1 MSDPHPG
8 AAVPGGTGATPRR
21 PVLVLLLVVYLAAVA
36 AVTLTPGRSHTG
48 SLGVVRTVLRWL
60 DERGVPLRFE
70 VVEPL
75 ANVAM
80 FVPFGVLVGL
90 LLGLRRWWAVVLLGL
105 ATSATIE
112 TVQRVLPDRFSTVQD
127 VVMNTL
133 GAAVGV
139 AVLAWVASR
148 AGRTRPGSA
157 SADPGRVTSEG

>member
-1 MSDPHPG
+1 MLP
-8 AAVPGGTGATPRR
+8 ATVPAPRR
-21 PVLVLLLVVYLAAVA
+21 VVVPLLVVYLAAVG
-36 AVTLTPGRSHTG
+36 AVTLTPGRTHDG
-48 SLGVVRTVLRWL
+48 SLGVVRTVLAWL

-75 ANVAM
+75 ANVVM

-90 LLGLRRWWAVVLLGL
+90 LVGLRRWWAVVLLGL
-105 ATSATIE
+105 ATSAAIE

-139 AVLAWVASR
+139 AVLAWVVAR